1 VRFSDLGPG
10 DWVSLHSRYKPD
22 ARCLVRG
29 DGSLRTFAQVNSRV
43 NRLARALEARGL
55 AKGDRIAIMATDSI
69 DYVELMLASMKIG
82 TTIVALNFRL
92 SAPELANL
100 LSLSRPT
107 ALFISARYAETT
119 ASGREALG
127 PALRVC
133 VSFDESDVADISYEA
148 LIETQGDDSDFPSRS
163 RDEDILSLSLT
174 SGTTSTPKGVL
185 QSQRMM
191 KAVTTS
197 GVVELGLQPD
207 DLIYSGPPL
216 FHVAGLGH
224 ILYALSR
231 GAATLVLPQ
240 FSAPTVLSWMQSGQ
254 LQHCLLVPSMVLALM
269 SDPRVKESD
278 YAGLRS
284 IMYGGAPMAPT
295 AIRDMVETF
304 GCDFYNGFGAGTEAG
319 GQIMFRPAD
328 HRRALEGNE
337 YLFGSIG
344 KPQYG
349 CDIRLVGAD
358 GNDVAMGEIGEIYS
372 RSDAIMSG
380 YLGQPELTARCFRGE
395 WFHAGDLARIDKD
408 GYYFLAGRADDMIIR
423 GGENVYP
430 VEIEDIVGDH
440 PDVVEIAVVGESSEY
455 WGQTVT
461 AVVRLRPGSA
471 LSAENLRDHCRGR
484 LATYKIPE
492 RIVFVADFPRNAT
505 GKIQKSAVQDSLAS
519 GLIS

>member
-1 VRFSDLGPG
+1 VRLSELGPG
-10 DWVSLHSRYKPD
+10 DWVSLHARYKPD

-29 DGSLRTFAQVNSRV
+29 DGSLRTFSEVNSRV

-55 AKGDRIAIMATDSI
+55 RRGDRIAIMATDSI
-69 DYVELMLASMKIG
+69 EYVELMLASMKLG
-82 TTIVALNFRL
+82 TAIVALNFRL
-92 SAPELANL
+92 SAPELTNL
-100 LSLSRPT
+100 LSLSRPA
-107 ALFISARYAETT
+107 ALFISARYADTT
-119 ASGREALG
+119 APGRQALG
-127 PALRVC
+127 ESLRFC
-133 VSFDESDVADISYEA
+133 VSFDECDAADIGYEA
-148 LIETQGDDSDFPSRS
+148 LIEAETDESNFESRA

-185 QSQRMM
+185 QSQRMI
-191 KAVTTS
+191 KAMTTS

-207 DLIYSGPPL
+207 DLIYSGPQL

-231 GAATLVLPQ
+231 GAASLVLPQ
-240 FSAPTVLSWMQSGQ
+240 FSAPTVLTWMQSGQ
-254 LQHCLLVPSMVLALM
+254 LQHCLLIPSMVLSMM
-269 SDPRVKESD
+269 SDPRIKESD
-278 YAGLRS
+278 YSGLRS

-295 AIRDMVETF
+295 AIREMVDTF
-304 GCDFYNGFGAGTEAG
+304 TCDFYNGFGAGTEAG

-328 HRRALEGNE
+328 HRRALAGNE
-337 YLFGSIG
+337 YLLGSIG

-349 CDIRLVGAD
+349 CDIRLVGPD

-380 YLGQPELTARCFRGE
+380 YLGQPELTASCFRGE
-395 WFHAGDLARIDKD
+395 WFHAGDLARTDAD
-408 GYYFLAGRADDMIIR
+408 GFYFLAGRADDMIIR

-440 PDVVEIAVVGESSEY
+440 PDVVEIAVVGEANEY

-461 AVVRLRPGSA
+461 AVVRLRTGVTLA
-471 LSAENLRDHCRGR
+471 AEDLRGHCRGR

-492 RIVFVADFPRNAT
+492 RVVFVTDFPRNAT
-505 GKIQKSAVQDSLAS
+505 GKIQKSDVQAFLAS